1 MHNNLTQTQT
11 MIIAHER
18 SNIFGDLHDKVV
30 AFVFLGVPHR
40 GSDLAF
46 WHKFVIELSKF
57 AQLDLRGNPNFAA
70 VLETNSARLADISS
84 QSVERLQS
92 PIIDIDIRTF
102 YESDKFHNILV

>member
-1 MHNNLTQTQT
+1 
-11 MIIAHER
+11 MIVAHER
-18 SNIFGDLHDKVV
+18 SYFYGDLHDKFV

-57 AQLDLRGNPNFAA
+57 AKLDLTGNPNFAA
-70 VLETNSARLADISS
+70 VLETNSARLANISS

-92 PIIDIDIRTF
+92 PSIDIRTF
-102 YESDKFHNILV
+102 YESDKFHNLLV